1 MPVRKV
7 IADERIKEDRE
18 KVAFQ
23 RGPVIYCA
31 EWPDN
36 NTGNVLDLVIN
47 KDASFTTE
55 FDASLLDGTQIIK
68 TTGVQTKKTLNGK
81 VEMLAEEPVKLIPYA
96 LWNNRGAGQMMVWFP
111 TTTSVAHTLPAPTI
125 AFRSKVK
132 ASKVTSESGLSSVND
147 QVEPENSNDK
157 TVAYYHWW
165 PDKDKMEWVEYDF
178 EKPETVSK
186 TKVYWFD
193 DDPDGGCRVPDSW
206 EILYLKGNVWTPVNA
221 KTTYTITK
229 NSWDSLVFEPVKT
242 SAIKI
247 RVKLNKEYSA
257 GIYEWTVE

>member
-1 MPVRKV
+1 
-7 IADERIKEDRE
+7 
-18 KVAFQ
+18 
-23 RGPVIYCA
+23 
-31 EWPDN
+31 
-36 NTGNVLDLVIN
+36 
-47 KDASFTTE
+47 
-55 FDASLLDGTQIIK
+55 
-68 TTGVQTKKTLNGK
+68 
-81 VEMLAEEPVKLIPYA
+81 
-96 LWNNRGAGQMMVWFP
+96 
-111 TTTSVAHTLPAPTI
+111 
-125 AFRSKVK
+125 
-132 ASKVTSESGLSSVND
+132 
-147 QVEPENSNDK
+147 
-157 TVAYYHWW
+157 
-165 PDKDKMEWVEYDF
+165 MEWVEYDF